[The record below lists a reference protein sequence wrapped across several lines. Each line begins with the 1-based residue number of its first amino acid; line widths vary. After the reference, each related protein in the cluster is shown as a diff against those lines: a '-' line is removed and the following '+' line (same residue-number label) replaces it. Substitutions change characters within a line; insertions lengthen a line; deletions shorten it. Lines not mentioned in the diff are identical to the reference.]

1 MHLTST
7 SIDFLN
13 NKITQHQWFSD
24 NSKAFL
30 RNKKLTPRDVFD
42 CVCST
47 QCIQKNITYFIP
59 IFIFIFY
66 IFHQERISMC
76 FMQSISES
84 FVQKYFYDIVTMETS
99 VTQPSILVKTQR
111 KPQIFDSET
120 PWHWRYPRLRSI
132 YWQVVIPSTA
142 LMTILTLGP
151 WGLLCCLV
159 IFKIWNLLYP
169 IANLSGH

>member
-1 MHLTST
+1 MCFYRKQSSSIVFTKSNIKHIEGRSLVHLTSR

-13 NKITQHQWFSD
+13 NKITQHQRFSD

-59 IFIFIFY
+59 ILFSYFTFSTRRG
-66 IFHQERISMC
+66 FQCVSCSRSLSLLFRNTSTMLERNC
-76 FMQSISES
+76 
-84 FVQKYFYDIVTMETS
+84 DIVTMETS

-120 PWHWRYPRLRSI
+120 P
-132 YWQVVIPSTA
+132 
-142 LMTILTLGP
+142 
-151 WGLLCCLV
+151 
-159 IFKIWNLLYP
+159 
-169 IANLSGH
+169 